1 MFLWF
6 PYVCNDSRNL
16 ILSVFLVPY
25 VAFLPLFC
33 SLRQGK
39 VTKKR
44 DKEASCIWKAGIY
57 LDVWDKKEKEGE
69 NYLETNQKINGYP
82 EFCRNYK
89 GKVRLGKGQVM
100 QITFT
105 PDCYFCFVKFVILCK
120 TVISSVLVC
129 DLCKPKHD
137 MKQMAEPHF
146 DGICW

>member
-1 MFLWF
+1 M
-6 PYVCNDSRNL
+6 
-16 ILSVFLVPY
+16 
-25 VAFLPLFC
+25 
-33 SLRQGK
+33 RQGK

-89 GKVRLGKGQVM
+89 GKVRLRKGQVM

-105 PDCYFCFVKFVILCK
+105 PDCYFCFVKFVILCS
-120 TVISSVLVC
+120 IS
-129 DLCKPKHD
+129 
-137 MKQMAEPHF
+137 M
-146 DGICW
+146 